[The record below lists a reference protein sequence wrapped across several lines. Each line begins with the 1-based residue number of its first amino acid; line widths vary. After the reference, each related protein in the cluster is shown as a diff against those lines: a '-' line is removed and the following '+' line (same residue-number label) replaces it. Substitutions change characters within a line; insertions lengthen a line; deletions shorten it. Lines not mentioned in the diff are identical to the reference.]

1 MTISI
6 LLSPW
11 QFRFNAFDNEAID
24 IRDNVY

>member
-6 LLSPW
+6 PLSPW

-24 IRDNVY
+24 IRGNVY